1 MHGRELARA
10 AIRLLTEG
18 RPATQEGAERQ
29 AKVRVLV
36 EDRLSRGKLGEAA
49 LERLRHEPGEAAAS
63 IAAEVLADEIAR
75 DTAFAAL
82 LTDVVG
88 AGGNNADGVPHGGV
102 PSSPVPPGPVPPG
115 PVPPGAVP
123 PGPVPPG
130 VPPVPPKP
138 PLSPSAGTAQ
148 PRTGTQGP
156 RFRPPLPPAYA
167 RRMWVILLLGLPQ
180 AIVTYVVLSVL
191 VSTADGS
198 MGGIVG
204 VLYMLLLLVMAAGL
218 ATSVVLAVQL
228 LRRFTSAALMTG
240 VIIHSLL
247 LLRMVLGAFL

>member
-88 AGGNNADGVPHGGV
+88 AGGNNADAVPPGPV
-102 PSSPVPPGPVPPG
+102 PPGAVPPGPVPPG
-115 PVPPGAVP
+115 PVP

-156 RFRPPLPPAYA
+156 RFRPPLPPAYSG
-167 RRMWVILLLGLPQ
+167 RMWVILLLGLPQ

-204 VLYMLLLLVMAAGL
+204 VLYVLLVLVMAAGL

-247 LLRMVLGAFL
+247 LLRMVFRAFL